1 MSAQVE
7 NYLTAPVWD
16 FTPRYTEII
25 ETVLSNTYTPELWW
39 GGMADGIVDI
49 EIPESSP
56 VAAEM
61 QQVKDSILAGEFD
74 VFDQGDVVDQDGTV
88 IISNGVVQTELTDPF
103 APDVV
108 VAAEGDA
115 LNDDVLLTMSFFVDN
130 VVGELG

>member
-1 MSAQVE
+1 
-7 NYLTAPVWD
+7 
-16 FTPRYTEII
+16 
-25 ETVLSNTYTPELWW
+25 
-39 GGMADGIVDI
+39 MADGIVDI

-61 QQVKDSILAGEFD
+61 QEVKDSILAGEFD